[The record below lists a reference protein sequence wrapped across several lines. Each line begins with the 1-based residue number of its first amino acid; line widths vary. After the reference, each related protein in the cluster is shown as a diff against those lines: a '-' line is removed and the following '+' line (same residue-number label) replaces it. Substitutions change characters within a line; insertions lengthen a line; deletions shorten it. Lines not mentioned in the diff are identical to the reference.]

1 MITIKL
7 PKDYIEKDLAN
18 YRFKSFI
25 DYTKPELSK
34 FTKKEIDALA
44 DISSDYFGK
53 WRTDSFEFLQLKDK
67 IESKLNKLGYTLC
80 IVFKDTNEIG
90 SFRVIKTKNQYQS

>member
-7 PKDYIEKDLAN
+7 PKDYTEKDLAN

-25 DYTKPELSK
+25 DYTQPELSK
-34 FTKKEIDALA
+34 FTKREIGPLA
-44 DISSDYFGK
+44 SISSDYFGK
-53 WRTDSFEFLQLKDK
+53 WRTDSIEFFELKNK

-80 IVFKDTNEIG
+80 IVFKDDSEIG
-90 SFRVIKTKNQYQS
+90 SFRVVKTKTQYPS